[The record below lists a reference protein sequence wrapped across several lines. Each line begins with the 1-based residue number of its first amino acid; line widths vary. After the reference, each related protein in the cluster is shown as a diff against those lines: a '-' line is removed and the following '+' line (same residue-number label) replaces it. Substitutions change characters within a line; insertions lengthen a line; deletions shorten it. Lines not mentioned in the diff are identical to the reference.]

1 MKVFKKLFKDQ
12 PYYKY
17 RLPSSKGKL
26 YLIQW
31 NPKQYT
37 DIHGHDNTDCY
48 FYILKGPITEHLY
61 DKDLKLKHFTTYNK
75 KDMGFIN
82 DKIGY
87 HKISNSF
94 NDYKWSLHYYI

>member
-31 NPKQYT
+31 NPNQYT
-37 DIHGHDNTDCY
+37 HIHKHDGKDCH
-48 FYILKGPITEHLY
+48 FYILKGPLHEQVY
-61 DKDLKLKHFTTYNK
+61 NKDFKIIHKTTYHQ

-82 DKIGY
+82 DHIGY
-87 HKISNSF
+87 HKMSNQF